1 MSQHAHKME
10 TQDCLIVLDRFGN
23 ALGIVA
29 RERIM
34 TQVKMNDIVVVFKK
48 FQKVS
53 DNFAQ
58 IISGYIKH
66 FDILVVL

>member
-48 FQKVS
+48 F
-53 DNFAQ
+53 
-58 IISGYIKH
+58 
-66 FDILVVL
+66 